1 MAGTSELNP
10 TQLLVAAEEAVAL
23 FDLEAA
29 EAILKRVLKEHPEN
43 TTAMDML
50 AELYLQLGRQDKA
63 KPLLEKSIA
72 QKPGYDPK
80 DIKSSSTKWMY
91 YAQIVEGQAAVKSYQ
106 KGIEVLQSELAVAKT
121 QMDETAVAT
130 VSTQIGNAY
139 AAIAEI
145 FITDLCFEDDAMTRC
160 EAAIAAAL
168 RVCKNSLEVWQVAAN
183 LRLCQKRSVD
193 AKAALMNCLK
203 IIESLERDA
212 MDDGTKA
219 GPPYQTRVGVLKM
232 LIEVGMGA
240 EAKALASVLLAE
252 EDANVEVWYLYGCAA
267 KVCGDLKEA
276 KRLFLAALE
285 MLRELVAS
293 PNSSVQMRQS
303 SLRPLV
309 EATRAALQD
318 IKDVVH
324 RRKKTAPASHHGTDT
339 EHAAAA
345 CAAGTDAVAMEVE

>member
-1 MAGTSELNP
+1 
-10 TQLLVAAEEAVAL
+10 L

-29 EAILKRVLKEHPEN
+29 EAILKRVLKQHPKN

-50 AELYLQLGRQDKA
+50 AELYLQLGRPDKA
-63 KPLLEKSIA
+63 KPMLEKSIA
-72 QKPGYDPK
+72 QNPGYDPK

-106 KGIEVLQSELAVAKT
+106 KGIEVLQAELAVAKT
-121 QMDETAVAT
+121 QMDEGAVAT
-130 VSTQIGNAY
+130 VSSQIGTAY

-145 FITDLCFEDDAMTRC
+145 FMTDLCFEGDAETRC

-168 RVCKNSLEVWQVAAN
+168 RVCKKSLEVWQVAAN
-183 LRLCQKRSVD
+183 LRLCQKRPAD
-193 AKAALMNCLK
+193 AKAALVNCLNILK
-203 IIESLERDA
+203 HLERDA
-212 MDDGTKA
+212 MDDGCQP
-219 GPPYQTRVGVLKM
+219 GPPYQTRVAILKL

-252 EDANVEVWYLYGCAA
+252 DDANVEVWYLFGSAA

-285 MLRELVAS
+285 MLGELVSS

-309 EATRAALQD
+309 EATRAALQE
-318 IKDVVH
+318 IKEVATH
-324 RRKKTAPASHHGTDT
+324 RKKTAPASQHDT
-339 EHAAAA
+339 AAAEA
-345 CAAGTDAVAMEVE
+345 ATAAGTPAGAMDVE